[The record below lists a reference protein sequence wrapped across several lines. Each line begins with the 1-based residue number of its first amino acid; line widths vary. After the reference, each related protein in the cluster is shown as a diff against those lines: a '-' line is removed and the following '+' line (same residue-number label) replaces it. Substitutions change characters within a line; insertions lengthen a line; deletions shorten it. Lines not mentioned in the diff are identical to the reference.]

1 MKFCLFPD
9 SGFYKKNRIKV
20 DCCCS
25 RKAVAEAMV
34 AGAADFLGRKYAAF
48 GIVLLTLS
56 LFGSGN
62 ADAQILNIERS
73 RVAQDSADYV
83 TGKAAFNFSMFNR
96 NAGRNNPN
104 NFLQLTFDGS
114 SAYVSEKHSYQLL
127 GNLNYLLVNYTSRE
141 SRNTVASN
149 WYAHFRVNLLRKRQL
164 SYELFTQYQADL
176 ARGLEVRSLTGG
188 GLRYALLW
196 EDDVHVA
203 IGSGLMYE
211 HEEWKD
217 PEQEGR
223 LRVADLLKSTNYASV
238 RAKFNEQVGTNAIIY
253 YQTGYD
259 HTIARVRNRISGD
272 ISFDVKVLNRLS
284 LKTSFSCTFEDKPIV
299 PVTKFVYSITNGVQ
313 YEF

>member
-1 MKFCLFPD
+1 MKFCMFPV
-9 SGFYKKNRIKV
+9 SESYQKNKIHFGSL
-20 DCCCS
+20 CF
-25 RKAVAEAMV
+25 RKTSAAAGVV
-34 AGAADFLGRKYAAF
+34 AGAADFCSKRYTMLGILLVTLLVAA
-48 GIVLLTLS
+48 GQ
-56 LFGSGN
+56 

-73 RVAQDSADYV
+73 RVAQDAADYF

-114 SAYVSEKHSYQLL
+114 SAYVSEQHSYQLL

-149 WYAHFRVNLLRKRQL
+149 GYAHFRVNLLRKRRL

-176 ARGLEVRSLTGG
+176 ARGLEVRYLTGG
-188 GLRYALLW
+188 GMRYALLR

-211 HEEWKD
+211 HEAWKD

-223 LRVADLLKSTNYASV
+223 LRVADLLKSTNYASI
-238 RAKFNEQVGTNAIIY
+238 RAKFNEQVGANVIVY

-259 HTIARVRNRISGD
+259 HTIARFRNRVSGD
-272 ISFDVKVLNRLS
+272 VSFDVKVLNRLS
-284 LKTSFSCTFEDKPIV
+284 LKTNFSCTFEDKPIV

-313 YEF
+313 YAF